1 MSARWRPAIF
11 LVLPG
16 SLPPYRSP
24 ALSIFVNGGWIDH
37 LSTLRELFHDDKSS
51 TSKLINYCN
60 RYLLCLV
67 QVRERCSL
75 SGLVTSQ
82 RVTNQPLRNSSHQ
95 GRPVPTPRFGRSE
108 MKWAAICPSAP
119 PTVSGFDR
127 HRVPLVTMSVPCRSM
142 EATPSTVSGRGGTA
156 PARHVPPPSAPRRRC
171 NVRRQVPSRSMQ

>member
-24 ALSIFVNGGWIDH
+24 ALSIFVTGGWIDH

-82 RVTNQPLRNSSHQ
+82 RVTNQPLRNSLPSRPARADAEIWPERDEVGGHLSIGASHCL
-95 GRPVPTPRFGRSE
+95 RLR
-108 MKWAAICPSAP
+108 SAP
-119 PTVSGFDR
+119 GTTGDHER
-127 HRVPLVTMSVPCRSM
+127 PLPVD
-142 EATPSTVSGRGGTA
+142 GGHTLNCQRPRRDGTC
-156 PARHVPPPSAPRRRC
+156 PARAATIGTPPPL
-171 NVRRQVPSRSMQ
+171 